1 MDSAKAGALK
11 QFEIENDIVTE
22 DALFEFN
29 EDEYQKLLAERPWKK
44 DPLYFKKVKI
54 SAIALIKMVA
64 HAKSGGDLEVMG
76 LMQGK
81 ASGDTLI
88 ILDSY
93 PIPVE
98 GTETRVNASADAN
111 IYISRYA
118 ELGDEVKRLEGNIG
132 WYHSHPSYGC
142 WLSGIDVAT
151 ENIYQ
156 MTGPFVAV
164 VIDPIRT
171 MTTGRVEI
179 GAFRTFPEGYKPSR
193 DTKVEQDLVP
203 ETKVEDFGM
212 HHDRYYSIPVS
223 YFKSSLDNTIIETLW
238 NKYWID
244 TLSNSAISQNK
255 QYFSETCCDL
265 SKKVAKLMKS
275 NNYNKVI
282 TLETLISKNKSDYK
296 DYLKYSSERTQALL
310 QEAVKGVIFGSK

>member
-1 MDSAKAGALK
+1 MESAKAGALK

-64 HAKSGGDLEVMG
+64 HAKFGGDLEVMG

-93 PIPVE
+93 PLPVE

-179 GAFRTFPEGYKPSR
+179 GAFRTFPEGYGGPPPGANVGQTNVGR
-193 DTKVEQDLVP
+193 GPEQRAEVKVGVLP
-203 ETKVEDFGM
+203 
-212 HHDRYYSIPVS
+212 
-223 YFKSSLDNTIIETLW
+223 
-238 NKYWID
+238 
-244 TLSNSAISQNK
+244 
-255 QYFSETCCDL
+255 
-265 SKKVAKLMKS
+265 
-275 NNYNKVI
+275 
-282 TLETLISKNKSDYK
+282 
-296 DYLKYSSERTQALL
+296 SSEPVLL
-310 QEAVKGVIFGSK
+310 GRLSARHSHQI